1 MVTVQD
7 EDGFTLRINDV
18 LRLVRDM
25 NNRKVEALYTYIL
38 LLILHMDDERSD
50 VSIINREG
58 ICSGGFFMISERMMF
73 NDNHRKSKQFS
84 ERLEWKTNF

>member
-1 MVTVQD
+1 
-7 EDGFTLRINDV
+7 
-18 LRLVRDM
+18 M

-58 ICSGGFFMISERMMF
+58 ICSGGFFYDFRE
-73 NDNHRKSKQFS
+73 DDVQ
-84 ERLEWKTNF
+84 